1 MIFARMDFSNETVSL
16 TMFAISTV
24 ATRDVNQ
31 FPDFV
36 KQLFVIAVSISVLG
50 LIGNLAT
57 ILKIA
62 LDKKL
67 HTPTF
72 LAISSLAISDFI
84 YIFTSIIYELHL
96 FFKLRSISLYV
107 SAVINGLSATN
118 SSCDVVF
125 LFFLRYALIVHPL
138 KCRQYL
144 TNSLVIS
151 VSFALWGYSLV
162 FLILLALF
170 IRLLVIFD
178 KINDISQAAT
188 IGILMWTAVLVILPV
203 TFITILH
210 CLKIRRLRSSTV
222 NPAITRK
229 MSWIIS
235 IICVL
240 YGAFSVCS
248 MLVLRKTTF
257 AYVANVLLVLVHS
270 CNPYI
275 LFLFHVSPRRFCMPW
290 NRSS

>member
-1 MIFARMDFSNETVSL
+1 MIFATMDFPNETMSVI
-16 TMFAISTV
+16 MFPNSTV
-24 ATRDVNQ
+24 ATRDVNE
-31 FPDFV
+31 FPDFM
-36 KQLFVIAVSISVLG
+36 KQLFVIVVPISVLG
-50 LIGNLAT
+50 LVGNLAT

-72 LAISSLAISDFI
+72 LAIGSLAISDFI
-84 YIFTSIIYELHL
+84 YLLTAIVFNLQL
-96 FFKLRSISLYV
+96 FFQLHSILLSV
-107 SAVINGLSATN
+107 STVGNVLSTIN

-144 TNSLVIS
+144 TNCLVIC
-151 VSFALWGYSLV
+151 VSLALWAYNIV

-170 IRLLVIFD
+170 IGLLVIFD
-178 KINDISQAAT
+178 KYDISKVVT
-188 IGILMWTAVLVILPV
+188 IGILMWTAVVVILPV
-203 TFITILH
+203 TIITILH

-240 YGAFSVCS
+240 NGAVSVCS
-248 MLVLRKTTF
+248 MLVIWKTTLV
-257 AYVANVLLVLVHS
+257 YVADVLLVLVHS

-275 LFLFHVSPRRFCMPW
+275 LFLFHVSLRKCSKPCNM
-290 NRSS
+290 SS

>member
-1 MIFARMDFSNETVSL
+1 
-16 TMFAISTV
+16 MFPNSTV

-84 YIFTSIIYELHL
+84 YLFTSIIYELHL
-96 FFKLRSISLYV
+96 FFKLRSIRPSVLGF
-107 SAVINGLSATN
+107 IILLLATN

-151 VSFALWGYSLV
+151 VSFALWGYSAV
-162 FLILLALF
+162 FLILSTLF
-170 IRLLVIFD
+170 TPLLVIFD
-178 KINDISQAAT
+178 TYDTSRVVP
-188 IGILMWTAVLVILPV
+188 IGVLMWTTVVFILPV
-203 TFITILH
+203 TVIMILH

-222 NPAITRK
+222 NPAISRK

-248 MLVLRKTTF
+248 MLVLWKTTF
-257 AYVANVLLVLVHS
+257 VYVANVLLVLVHS

-275 LFLFHVSPRRFCMPW
+275 LFLFHVSPRRF
-290 NRSS
+290 

>member
-1 MIFARMDFSNETVSL
+1 MIFARMDFSNETVSV
-16 TMFAISTV
+16 TMFANSTV

-84 YIFTSIIYELHL
+84 YLFTSIIYELHL
-96 FFKLRSISLYV
+96 FFKLRSISLSV

-151 VSFALWGYSLV
+151 VSFALWGYSAV
-162 FLILLALF
+162 FLILSTLF
-170 IRLLVIFD
+170 IPLLVIFD
-178 KINDISQAAT
+178 NYDISQVVT
-188 IGILMWTAVLVILPV
+188 IGMLMLTAVVVILPV
-203 TFITILH
+203 TIITILH

-240 YGAFSVCS
+240 YGAVSVCS
-248 MLVLRKTTF
+248 MLVIWKTTLVS
-257 AYVANVLLVLVHS
+257 VADVLLVLVHS

-275 LFLFHVSPRRFCMPW
+275 LFLFHVSLRKCSKPC
-290 NRSS
+290 NISS

>member
-1 MIFARMDFSNETVSL
+1 
-16 TMFAISTV
+16 MFPNSTV

-36 KQLFVIAVSISVLG
+36 KQLFVIVVSISVLG

-72 LAISSLAISDFI
+72 LAISSLAISNFI
-84 YIFTSIIYELHL
+84 YLFTSIVFQLQL
-96 FFKLRSISLYV
+96 FFQLNSIPLSV
-107 SAVINGLSATN
+107 SAVINSLSATN

-151 VSFALWGYSLV
+151 VSLALWGYSIV
-162 FLILLALF
+162 FLILFTLFTLLLA
-170 IRLLVIFD
+170 IFNNYD
-178 KINDISQAAT
+178 NSQVET
-188 IGILMWTAVLVILPV
+188 IGILMLTAVVVILPV
-203 TFITILH
+203 TIITTLH
-210 CLKIRRLRSSTV
+210 YLKIRRLRSSTV

-248 MLVLRKTTF
+248 MLVIWKTTF

-275 LFLFHVSPRRFCMPW
+275 LFLFHVSLRKCSKPCNMSPRL
-290 NRSS
+290 N

>member
-1 MIFARMDFSNETVSL
+1 MIFARMDFSNETVSV

-72 LAISSLAISDFI
+72 LAISSLAISNFI
-84 YIFTSIIYELHL
+84 YLFTSIVYQLQL
-96 FFKLRSISLYV
+96 FFQLNSIPLSV
-107 SAVINGLSATN
+107 STVIHLLSTIN

-144 TNSLVIS
+144 TICLVIS
-151 VSFALWGYSLV
+151 VSLALWGYSAV
-162 FLILLALF
+162 FQILFTLF
-170 IRLLVIFD
+170 ILLLVIF
-178 KINDISQAAT
+178 NNYDISQVKT
-188 IGILMWTAVLVILPV
+188 IGVLMLTAVLVILPV
-203 TFITILH
+203 TIITILH

-222 NPAITRK
+222 NPAISRK

-248 MLVLRKTTF
+248 MLVLWKTTF